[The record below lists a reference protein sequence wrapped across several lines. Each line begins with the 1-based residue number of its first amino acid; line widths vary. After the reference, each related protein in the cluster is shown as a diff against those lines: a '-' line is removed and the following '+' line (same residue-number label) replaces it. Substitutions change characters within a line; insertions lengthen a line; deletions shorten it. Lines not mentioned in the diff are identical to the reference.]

1 MEPLP
6 AEWRSVVRAIVEAA
20 DPETMTL
27 RFVRRELETRTGL
40 DNGGCDAYKKSL
52 KAYVAQILDGGA
64 AAPPEKT
71 EDARLF
77 DLIAE
82 NYRDFFSLAQSLDT
96 SAEVRNAPPPKPP
109 RARAATPKPPKPPRR
124 SARSRGPRCWPS
136 TARCRSRRACGP
148 TSAGA
153 SRTS

>member
-1 MEPLP
+1 LHQSSRHRATMAASPQP
-6 AEWRSVVRAIVEAA
+6 NDDDAEVQAHV
-20 DPETMTL
+20 
-27 RFVRRELETRTGL
+27 
-40 DNGGCDAYKKSL
+40 
-52 KAYVAQILDGGA
+52 A
-64 AAPPEKT
+64 AALDDGLGGSALLSRLHEAKPSLNMEAMQAALKTAQKT

-109 RARAATPKPPKPPRR
+109 RARAATPKPPRR

>member
-1 MEPLP
+1 MAASPEPNDDD
-6 AEWRSVVRAIVEAA
+6 AEVQAHV
-20 DPETMTL
+20 
-27 RFVRRELETRTGL
+27 
-40 DNGGCDAYKKSL
+40 
-52 KAYVAQILDGGA
+52 A
-64 AAPPEKT
+64 AALDDGLGGSALLSRLHAAKPSLNMEAMQAALKTAQKT

-109 RARAATPKPPKPPRR
+109 RARAPRRRNRRRR